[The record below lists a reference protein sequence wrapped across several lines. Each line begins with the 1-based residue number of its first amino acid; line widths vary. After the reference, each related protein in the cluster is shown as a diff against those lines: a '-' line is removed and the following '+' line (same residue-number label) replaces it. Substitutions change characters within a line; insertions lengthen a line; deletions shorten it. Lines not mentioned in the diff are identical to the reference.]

1 MKAILF
7 SLPNLICCRSIKND
21 IYCHFC
27 LCICFLILIIFD
39 FLTIDYETYK
49 ILHNIWSLM
58 MYIMQL
64 SVLAG
69 MLGQWEI
76 WVILVIALLI
86 FGKRLPDIA
95 GASARVLHHSKKG
108 SRMLKTT

>member
-1 MKAILF
+1 
-7 SLPNLICCRSIKND
+7 
-21 IYCHFC
+21 
-27 LCICFLILIIFD
+27 
-39 FLTIDYETYK
+39 
-49 ILHNIWSLM
+49 